1 MLKTEKIL
9 NSYGL
14 TFGEAEE
21 LLQIDVLTSL
31 MQAKDKGGDQLAL
44 QVATLD
50 ERVAEYLNSSA
61 IKTILEENRKEAI
74 GQDEDELDIDLSDFD
89 LDLDDLD
96 SASGFD
102 VRVTD
107 FEDIE
112 IDLEDLDDAE
122 TDDEGDEETSSPP
135 PPMVTTPKPS
145 PKEKGMA
152 NAIVFENVPAT
163 NFFSQIVKNKVPE
176 VDSDGALV
184 VKFGDLRVR
193 ALLEETFV
201 RLGAMPLNSAD
212 FRVEV
217 VSMDAE
223 KVVEYNQLF
232 GEGQAQKM
240 EKGVLSLAT
249 EEVSQVFNTQQYL
262 VGGAEINTSFDGITT
277 ILKKANLKDEYDLG
291 LLDFPLGKAVH
302 PLMVWRSNYFIEPKT
317 LYALANC
324 DEFFSAS
331 VGGYRY
337 ITNYCEANDLKQLR
351 IFEIGGPHLNV
362 PFSDTRGETITN
374 SVIQDDFS
382 VFSGRVGGIIGD
394 TYSRNEVLY
403 EVGFT
408 QVLPKD
414 IQYEKVD
421 SLSERAG
428 YFVFGSHNSAR
439 TFYIPAVV
447 YNYFKKFYGVKE
459 VLAGMKPNSGL
470 FTLYFRKG
478 FDIQGFIMID
488 ESNAP
493 SSAPARLLPT
503 DAVEYMEEIVGMNAV
518 AFTDKINIE
527 EDESVTFL
535 GEVRSRPE
543 DGLQRVFEEQIAL
556 FEQALEFMDE
566 GEDDAEIATL
576 KEAIEGARIMLEDDI
591 DEQAEEEILES
602 IEMIPEEEDELGQVA
617 VANDQDI
624 LPTPSADDP
633 VVEEIIEQEKEDVLD
648 EEDDMDIVFIDKMP
662 DLPEGEEILVNPE
675 PTFDDD
681 DLDDDDD
688 IEINEIDL
696 DFAKG
701 GKTGKYT
708 IHLSKDLGLDDEFRY
723 HVVGPDGG
731 VIGCQSKKECQEVIS
746 LAKRGMIEMEKGGK
760 TTTQGFHKFT
770 LPAKMV
776 AEFGLGG
783 SEIKRDIYHDR
794 ANDRFYMY
802 DFDGDLEEILNYYPI
817 QKLRGLVDLMT
828 EEGIKGYAKGGA
840 VSPRKTSI
848 KKIMDGVRGSNGGP
862 FTIIAFKDGKLLAQR
877 SRRYPEEIPLVV
889 EAIRKLFQNAKI
901 EVEDGGGQI
910 IYQSTPTRER
920 SFAKG
925 GKVGGDELVRKYN
938 EVTQQG
944 GYMNCELFCIMMK
957 DGKSFKE
964 FDKLK
969 FEGVD
974 KLQEGDVLQFGME
987 DNPRHY
993 AIYLK
998 GDKVLEVEEWGAS
1011 PREYTLTDNLNM
1023 YEEISAVYRE
1033 PDSQLAKGGRTNPT
1047 KHIKVYYTEDNGYGH
1062 LESEEVIE
1070 SSKNVEEVRE
1080 KWKLI
1085 MSGNP
1090 DIQGYQIV
1098 EVKADGSERK
1108 VPSKFHGFAK
1118 GGKTNDVPPLSD
1130 EQEKLFEHLKNR
1142 APQFRRIYKEL
1153 RKFNTKNPKASY
1165 QEILEFLHEKMSSM
1179 EGDFQTNLTELY
1191 IISEADKRIQ
1201 EEEESSNLARGG
1213 KTMDDKVSDKIRL
1226 LLKEGKPQDQAVA
1239 IALSMRDEGKLADG
1253 GLLDKEFKFDKN
1265 FVIYVPST
1273 SNVGDVISMEE
1284 MQERVG
1290 EVEELVANEFGGFT
1304 KTETDGGYKASSG
1317 DIVEEDI
1324 VKVSVFSTD
1333 EAWEK
1338 NEKRLIRA
1346 IKIWAKEWGQEAIGF
1361 EYEGDLYYIDAKGKM
1376 AKGGKTM
1383 TPSDIVS
1390 LLTDEEVAKELVD
1403 KMFETLESVDF
1414 DVDEKTALTQAKD
1427 NIEHSRK
1434 MLIEILEHQA

>member
-107 FEDIE
+107 FDDIE

-122 TDDEGDEETSSPP
+122 TDDEDDEETSSPP

-193 ALLEETFV
+193 ALLDETFV

-223 KVVEYNQLF
+223 KVVEYNGMF

-362 PFSDTRGETITN
+362 PFDDTRGETITN

-414 IQYEKVD
+414 IQYDKVD

-428 YFVFGSHNSAR
+428 YFVLGSHNSAR

-447 YNYFKKFYGVKE
+447 YNYFKKFYGVE
-459 VLAGMKPNSGL
+459 DVLAGMKPNSGL

-535 GEVRSRPE
+535 GEVKSRPE
-543 DGLQRVFEEQIAL
+543 DGLKRVFEEQIAL

-602 IEMIPEEEDELGQVA
+602 IDMIPEEEDELGQVA

-633 VVEEIIEQEKEDVLD
+633 VVEDIIEQEKEDVLD

-746 LAKRGMIEMEKGGK
+746 LAKRGMIEMEKGG
-760 TTTQGFHKFT
+760 
-770 LPAKMV
+770 
-776 AEFGLGG
+776 
-783 SEIKRDIYHDR
+783 
-794 ANDRFYMY
+794 
-802 DFDGDLEEILNYYPI
+802 
-817 QKLRGLVDLMT
+817 
-828 EEGIKGYAKGGA
+828 A
-840 VSPRKTSI
+840 VPPRKTSI

-925 GKVGGDELVRKYN
+925 GKTDDVDALAKQTLKKWWEYYDE
-938 EVTQQG
+938 
-944 GYMNCELFCIMMK
+944 M
-957 DGKSFKE
+957 DGKRRREKELAFKE
-964 FDKLK
+964 FKKANKVNVKNDYYTAEVFVNGEVVGFAHLVTDRTQEPLK
-969 FEGVD
+969 RIKYVSYG
-974 KLQEGDVLQFGME
+974 
-987 DNPRHY
+987 Y
-993 AIYLK
+993 
-998 GDKVLEVEEWGAS
+998 
-1011 PREYTLTDNLNM
+1011 
-1023 YEEISAVYRE
+1023 
-1033 PDSQLAKGGRTNPT
+1033 AKGG
-1047 KHIKVYYTEDNGYGH
+1047 V
-1062 LESEEVIE
+1062 
-1070 SSKNVEEVRE
+1070 
-1080 KWKLI
+1080 
-1085 MSGNP
+1085 
-1090 DIQGYQIV
+1090 
-1098 EVKADGSERK
+1098 
-1108 VPSKFHGFAK
+1108 
-1118 GGKTNDVPPLSD
+1118 
-1130 EQEKLFEHLKNR
+1130 
-1142 APQFRRIYKEL
+1142 
-1153 RKFNTKNPKASY
+1153 
-1165 QEILEFLHEKMSSM
+1165 
-1179 EGDFQTNLTELY
+1179 
-1191 IISEADKRIQ
+1191 
-1201 EEEESSNLARGG
+1201 
-1213 KTMDDKVSDKIRL
+1213 
-1226 LLKEGKPQDQAVA
+1226 
-1239 IALSMRDEGKLADG
+1239 
-1253 GLLDKEFKFDKN
+1253 LDKEFKFDKN

-1273 SNVGDVISMEE
+1273 SNVGDKISSSE
-1284 MQERVG
+1284 MGERVS